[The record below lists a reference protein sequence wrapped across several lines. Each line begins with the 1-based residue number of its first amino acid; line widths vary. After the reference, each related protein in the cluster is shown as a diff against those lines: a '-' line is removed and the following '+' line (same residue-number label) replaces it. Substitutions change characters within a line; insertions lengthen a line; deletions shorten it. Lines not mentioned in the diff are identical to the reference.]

1 MKFYNTNLMWSC
13 TYLDPPRIS
22 LIVGG
27 RKIGLLSPPG
37 RGGRQGDRILRGLIK
52 NWYKR

>member
-27 RKIGLLSPPG
+27 RKIGLLSPPDA
-37 RGGRQGDRILRGLIK
+37 GGARVIGFYGAS
-52 NWYKR
+52 